1 MPDVLARAADVAP
14 IYVVAGAI
22 ALGDGLG
29 NFRCFA
35 PGWLAIALT
44 VAAICGYLFAR
55 PRAGYGLAI
64 IALVAAATIPVRELL
79 APAVAPNSIGSFS
92 DGQKITFEGVLDRP
106 IERFPNLTHLY
117 VAVERA
123 AAAGAPISGSSGEVR
138 IAALDSAHFRIGD
151 VVRMTGRIRFPR
163 NDGNPGEFDYQ
174 ASSSARELRR
184 R

>member
-1 MPDVLARAADVAP
+1 MRRMPDVLARAADVAP

-92 DGQKITFEGVLDRP
+92 DGQKITFEGVLDR
-106 IERFPNLTHLY
+106 
-117 VAVERA
+117 
-123 AAAGAPISGSSGEVR
+123 
-138 IAALDSAHFRIGD
+138 
-151 VVRMTGRIRFPR
+151 
-163 NDGNPGEFDYQ
+163 
-174 ASSSARELRR
+174 
-184 R
+184 